1 MSSNEINSCS
11 NPTLDINDYLQ
22 YGHDAMKKGN
32 IQDSV
37 KCYYEALSKAKELKD
52 QCKEKEVKKYL
63 IALL

>member
-1 MSSNEINSCS
+1 MSSNEINSYS

-37 KCYYEALSKAKELKD
+37 KWYYEALSKAKELKD
-52 QCKEKEVKKYL
+52 QFKEKEVKKYL

>member
-1 MSSNEINSCS
+1 MSSNEINSYF

-37 KCYYEALSKAKELKD
+37 KWYYEALSKAKELKD
-52 QCKEKEVKKYL
+52 QFKEKEVKKYL

>member
-1 MSSNEINSCS
+1 MSSIEINSYS

-37 KCYYEALSKAKELKD
+37 KWYYEALSKAKELKD
-52 QCKEKEVKKYL
+52 QFKEKEVKKYL